1 MDAGY
6 FVHAGLAASLAPA
19 RGAIAQMRE
28 MMADRYQFALTA
40 MDNVAGYS
48 EGQSDVRLAGFDLVA
63 IGGLHAGSDRVV
75 TRPEIR
81 TLEEVRGHA
90 VAVDALQ
97 SGYGFLLYGVL
108 AKHGLRLNRDYG
120 VIAVGSG
127 PARLAAMKEGKAVAA
142 VLDAPNDFL
151 AAAAGCNIL
160 GDAVAELGAYQG
172 TVYATR
178 RGFAE
183 RQPDVVVAFLRAV
196 IAAHRA
202 IFADKPAALA
212 VLRRHL
218 PVLSAEQAETA
229 YLRLTTGPGGF
240 DRDAALNLAA
250 IRTTLALR
258 SAYAEPRMS
267 LTEATRYIE
276 TRYYDRAAV
285 AAERPTG
292 LPAQG
297 GS

>member
-1 MDAGY
+1 MDEGHFARQ
-6 FVHAGLAASLAPA
+6 GLAASLAPA
-19 RGAIAQMRE
+19 RGAIAQMQA
-28 MMADRYQFALTA
+28 MMADSYQFALTA

-48 EGQSDVRLAGFDLVA
+48 EGQCDVRLDGFDLVA
-63 IGGLHAGSDRVV
+63 VAGLHAGSDRVV

-81 TLEEVRGHA
+81 DLRQVRGQA

-108 AKHGLRLNRDYG
+108 EKRGLALNRDYH
-120 VIAVGSG
+120 AVALGSG
-127 PARLAAMKEGKAVAA
+127 PARLAALQDGRAAAA
-142 VLDAPNDFL
+142 VLDSPNDFL
-151 AAAAGCNIL
+151 AEAAGCNLL

-183 RQPDVVVAFLRAV
+183 RQPDLVIAFLRAV

-202 IFADKPAALA
+202 IFADRPTALA

-218 PVLSAEQAETA
+218 PALSAEQADTA
-229 YLRLTTGPGGF
+229 YARLTTGPGGF
-240 DRDAALNLAA
+240 DRHAALNLAA

-267 LTEATRYIE
+267 LTDPAAYID
-276 TRYYDRAAV
+276 TRYYDSAV
-285 AAERPTG
+285 AA
-292 LPAQG
+292 
-297 GS
+297 S